1 MPSPPRSSAM
11 SAAGTGT
18 SVDITMMAVPEPT
31 APSGLRLVRPPI
43 EGPGPVPAATPAPK
57 KAAAK
62 KASAKKASPPK
73 QAASGPKGEA
83 PPPARKWVEPVSPDM
98 CPDSHPIKA
107 KLSSKLF
114 HLPGM
119 FAYPRTK
126 PDRCY
131 DTEQSAVEDGLTKA
145 KR

>member
-1 MPSPPRSSAM
+1 MQPYRQHTAPPPPAIVPSE
-11 SAAGTGT
+11 
-18 SVDITMMAVPEPT
+18 PEE
-31 APSGLRLVRPPI
+31 PSGLRLVRPPI
-43 EGPGPVPAATPAPK
+43 EGPGPVPAAKAPAKKAVAK
-57 KAAAK
+57 KAAAS
-62 KASAKKASPPK
+62 KAAAGKA
-73 QAASGPKGEA
+73 AA

-131 DTEQSAVEDGLTKA
+131 GTEESAVADGLTKA

>member
-1 MPSPPRSSAM
+1 MVRRSFRLGLWVGLLFGIGFALYKTM
-11 SAAGTGT
+11 QGRRAAQET
-18 SVDITMMAVPEPT
+18 
-31 APSGLRLVRPPI
+31 VRPPI
-43 EGPGPVPAATPAPK
+43 EGPGPVRAAKKAPAKKAPAK

-62 KASAKKASPPK
+62 KAAGPPTK
-73 QAASGPKGEA
+73 
-83 PPPARKWVEPVSPDM
+83 KWVEPVSPDM

-131 DTEQSAVEDGLTKA
+131 DT
-145 KR
+145 